1 MLKEASKMDDGMPPN
16 LEYVSEEALQNEK
29 TNQTSTDKQ
38 KEWLNKIVAE
48 NSNNTGT
55 EVNQL
60 QNLLKVEEKT
70 V

>member
-16 LEYVSEEALQNEK
+16 LEYVSEETLQNEK

-48 NSNNTGT
+48 NSSNT
-55 EVNQL
+55 EINQL